1 MDTLKLVGRTSSEI
15 VSLRFPTT
23 LLNFYSFDLSYF
35 AKGAIEVCNE
45 ALKSGTPDYDRM
57 MELKNDIR
65 ILHCYI
71 EQHIRTTY
79 DKIIEDCWID
89 YICRRDNIG
98 LNTLWNRFIRCKS
111 PFEKTIF
118 ARLCELRYHKAINE
132 WVNIVRV
139 QDYAKTKLNFIFTP
153 DVKSVGDAAAR
164 RDYFDLMFSVTAKEL
179 GCRLEDLGVT
189 KVFTVGRTPS
199 SPFMFPNIS
208 KEIVRHVL
216 QGFDY
221 SDDYSDVGD
230 YGEISDELAMDAFM
244 RMKPGLPSE
253 PASYNVSR
261 GKMEIFSGK
270 IYMPCS
276 LKAAIDL
283 EFDAI
288 IENGGWL
295 AKCKRC
301 GRYFLRDKDHTE
313 EYCSRIVE
321 RGKTCLEIYEE
332 ENPRVRMTP
341 ELEQKCNEVTDEMYR
356 RVDVSIN
363 VKEYEYWRS
372 YVEAMKNKVNSGEI
386 PPEELENFLDYSLV
400 VDISKSHPIQQ
411 VEKPAPDAPKERVVK
426 PFVPERISR
435 SELAP
440 KQPEPEPEPV
450 EKHPEGFFTSPLV
463 QRRKDS
469 RPISHIIRNG
479 ESRGETHDSKPD
491 PSGFQPFVQTAAPP
505 PPSPEKTAPKPQRSP
520 YEDLKRLE
528 EKLEEEK
535 RLRAQQR
542 EQPLSASGFTPFIEE
557 PVREFEPSAPIPEP
571 PEIPEPQPETPP
583 APKPKVI
590 RKNAAAISA
599 YGKIA
604 GAALTT
610 APPEMEVIS
619 DSDLA
624 DFNKSESISD
634 EKIVENIE
642 IPPLETELPDADPFK
657 NIGSIFDVLEQS
669 ERDMSSAR
677 RNKPRDETPEPV
689 PEWEDVPAPPKRVTR
704 ENPPEGFWTEERHL
718 FPEQEI
724 DERTP
729 EEQEPEQSEL
739 DMLKEKKHA
748 KSNKTKRLYDIIM
761 RDAEDNPNFRKKP

>member
-23 LLNFYSFDLSYF
+23 LLNFCGFDLSYF
-35 AKGAIEVCNE
+35 AKGAIDICNE
-45 ALKSGTPDYDRM
+45 ALKSGSPNYERM

-132 WVNIVRV
+132 WVNIVRI
-139 QDYAKTKLNFIFTP
+139 QDYAKTKLGFIFTSE
-153 DVKSVGDAAAR
+153 VKSVEDAAAR
-164 RDYFDLMFSVTAKEL
+164 RDYFDLMFSVTAREL

-199 SPFMFPNIS
+199 APFMFPNIS

-221 SDDYSDVGD
+221 TDDYSGVGD
-230 YGEISDELAMDAFM
+230 YSEISDELAMDAFT
-244 RMKPGLPSE
+244 RMKPGLPPE

-261 GKMEIFSGK
+261 GKMEMFSGK

-288 IENGGWL
+288 IESGGWL

-301 GRYFLRDKDHTE
+301 GRYFLRDKNHIE

-321 RGKTCLEIYEE
+321 KGKTCLEIYEE
-332 ENPRVRMTP
+332 EHPRVRMTP
-341 ELEQKCNEVTDEMYR
+341 ELEQKCREVTDEMYR
-356 RVDVSIN
+356 RVDVSIS
-363 VKEYEYWRS
+363 VKEYEYWHS
-372 YVEAMKNKVNSGEI
+372 YTEAMKNKVNSGEI
-386 PPEELENFLDYSLV
+386 PPEEFENFLNYSLA

-411 VEKPAPDAPKERVVK
+411 VERPAPDAPKERVVK
-426 PFVPERISR
+426 PFIPERISR

-440 KQPEPEPEPV
+440 KQSEPEPKPV
-450 EKHPEGFFTSPLV
+450 EKHPEGFFTSPIV
-463 QRRKDS
+463 QRQKDS

-479 ESRGETHDSKPD
+479 ESLGETHDSKPD
-491 PSGFQPFVQTAAPP
+491 PSGFQPFIQPASQPQNP
-505 PPSPEKTAPKPQRSP
+505 APKPRKSP

-535 RLRAQQR
+535 RLRAQQH
-542 EQPLSASGFTPFIEE
+542 EQPRPTNGFTPFIESPVQESE
-557 PVREFEPSAPIPEP
+557 PLASIPEP
-571 PEIPEPQPETPP
+571 TEISEFQSEPPT

-604 GAALTT
+604 GATVTT
-610 APPEMEVIS
+610 APPEMEITS
-619 DSDLA
+619 DSDLS
-624 DFNKSESISD
+624 DFNKSEYKPN
-634 EKIVENIE
+634 EKNMENVE
-642 IPPLETELPDADPFK
+642 IPSLGTELPDSEPFK
-657 NIGSIFDVLEQS
+657 NIGSIFDILEQS
-669 ERDMSSAR
+669 ERDMSGANR
-677 RNKPRDETPEPV
+677 RKPRDETPEPV
-689 PEWEDVPAPPKRVTR
+689 PEWEDASEPPKRVTR
-704 ENPPEGFWTEERHL
+704 ENLPEGFWTEERHL

-724 DERTP
+724 DEQVPTK
-729 EEQEPEQSEL
+729 QEPEPSEL
-739 DMLKEKKHA
+739 DMLKEKKHV

>member
-1 MDTLKLVGRTSSEI
+1 MDTLKLVGRTSSEVI
-15 VSLRFPTT
+15 TLRYPAT
-23 LLNFYSFDLSYF
+23 LLNFCDFDLSFF
-35 AKGAIEVCNE
+35 AKGAIEICNE
-45 ALKSGTPDYDRM
+45 ALKSGNPDFDRM

-111 PFEKTIF
+111 PFEKSVF

-132 WVNIVRV
+132 WVNIVRT
-139 QDYAKTKLNFIFTP
+139 QDYAKTKLEFIFTP
-153 DVKSVGDAAAR
+153 GMKSVEDAVAR
-164 RDYFDLMFSVTAKEL
+164 RDYFDLMFSVTAREM
-179 GCRLEDLGVT
+179 GCRIEDLGVT
-189 KVFTVGRTPS
+189 KVFTIGRIPS
-199 SPFMFPNIS
+199 APFMFPNIS

-221 SDDYSDVGD
+221 SEDYSEIGD
-230 YGEISDELAMDAFM
+230 YDEISDELAMDAFTQ
-244 RMKPGLPSE
+244 MKSGLPSE
-253 PASYNVSR
+253 PSGYNVSR
-261 GKMEIFSGK
+261 GKMETFGGK

-276 LKAAIDL
+276 LKAAVDL

-288 IENGGWL
+288 IESGGWL

-301 GRYFLRDKDHTE
+301 GRYFMRDKDHTE
-313 EYCSRIVE
+313 EYCSRIASK
-321 RGKTCLEIYEE
+321 GKTCLELYEE
-332 ENPRVRMTP
+332 EHPRVRMTP
-341 ELEQKCNEVTDEMYR
+341 ELEQRCSEVTDEMYR
-356 RVDVSIN
+356 RVDVSIS
-363 VKEYEYWRS
+363 VKEYEYWHS
-372 YVEAMKNKVNSGEI
+372 YMESMKNKVDSGEI
-386 PPEELENFLDYSLV
+386 PPEELENFLNYSLV
-400 VDISKSHPIQQ
+400 VDISKSRPIKQ
-411 VEKPAPDAPKERVVK
+411 VERPVPDAPKERVVK

-469 RPISHIIRNG
+469 RPISHVIRNG
-479 ESRGETHDSKPD
+479 ESRGESYDPKPN
-491 PSGFQPFVQTAAPP
+491 PSGFQPFVQTAV
-505 PPSPEKTAPKPQRSP
+505 PSPKPEEPAPKPQRSS

-542 EQPLSASGFTPFIEE
+542 EQSRSASGFTPFIEPAPAPE
-557 PVREFEPSAPIPEP
+557 PQEVPVREPE
-571 PEIPEPQPETPP
+571 EIPAPQ
-583 APKPKVI
+583 PKPKVI

-604 GAALTT
+604 GAAVTT
-610 APPEMEVIS
+610 ALPELETVTDPPRDFDVQIN
-619 DSDLA
+619 A
-624 DFNKSESISD
+624 DFGEIA
-634 EKIVENIE
+634 EN
-642 IPPLETELPDADPFK
+642 PPFTSELPDSEPFK
-657 NIGSIFDVLEQS
+657 DIGSIFDVLEQS
-669 ERDMSSAR
+669 ERNMSGANR
-677 RNKPRDETPEPV
+677 RKPRDEAPEPV
-689 PEWEDVPAPPKRVTR
+689 PEWEEPPKPKRVTR

-718 FPEQEI
+718 FPNEP
-724 DERTP
+724 P
-729 EEQEPEQSEL
+729 EEQMPVEQESEPSEL

-748 KSNKTKRLYDIIM
+748 KSNKTKRLYDVIM
-761 RDAEDNPNFRKKP
+761 RDAEDNPNFRRKP

>member
-15 VSLRFPTT
+15 VSLRFPST
-23 LLNFYSFDLSYF
+23 LLNFCDFDLSYF

-45 ALKSGTPDYDRM
+45 ALKSGTPNYDRV
-57 MELKNDIR
+57 MELRNDIR
-65 ILHCYI
+65 ISHCYI

-132 WVNIVRV
+132 WVNIVRI
-139 QDYAKTKLNFIFTP
+139 QDYAKTKLKFIFTP
-153 DVKSVGDAAAR
+153 EVKSVEDAMAR

-189 KVFTVGRTPS
+189 KVFTIGRTPS

-221 SDDYSDVGD
+221 SDDYSDVYD
-230 YGEISDELAMDAFM
+230 YSEISDELAMDAFS
-244 RMKPGLPSE
+244 RMKTGLPPE
-253 PASYNVSR
+253 PASYNVSH
-261 GKMEIFSGK
+261 GKMETFSGK

-288 IENGGWL
+288 IESGGWL
-295 AKCKRC
+295 ARCKRC
-301 GRYFLRDKDHTE
+301 GQYFLRDKNHTE
-313 EYCSRIVE
+313 EYCSRIAE
-321 RGKTCLEIYEE
+321 KGKTCLEIYEE
-332 ENPRVRMTP
+332 ENPKVRMTP
-341 ELEQKCNEVTDEMYR
+341 ELEQKCREVTDEMYR
-356 RVDVSIN
+356 RVDVSISI
-363 VKEYEYWRS
+363 KEYEYWRS
-372 YVEAMKNKVNSGEI
+372 YTEAMKNKVDSGEI

-400 VDISKSHPIQQ
+400 VDISKSRPIQQ
-411 VEKPAPDAPKERVVK
+411 VEHPASDVPKERVVK
-426 PFVPERISR
+426 PFIPERISR
-435 SELAP
+435 SELSP
-440 KQPEPEPEPV
+440 KQSEPEPV

-463 QRRKDS
+463 QRQKDS

-479 ESRGETHDSKPD
+479 ESRGEKHDSKPD
-491 PSGFQPFVQTAAPP
+491 PSGFQPFIQTAPQ
-505 PPSPEKTAPKPQRSP
+505 PENPVPKPRKSP

-535 RLRAQQR
+535 RLRTQQR
-542 EQPLSASGFTPFIEE
+542 EQPRSTNGFTPFVEK
-557 PVREFEPSAPIPEP
+557 PVREFDSSVSPPEP
-571 PEIPEPQPETPP
+571 PEVFEPQPEPP
-583 APKPKVI
+583 PVPKPKVI

-604 GAALTT
+604 GAAVTA
-610 APPEMEVIS
+610 APPEMEITS
-619 DSDLA
+619 GTKLA
-624 DFNKSESISD
+624 DFNKSDYQLSGNFM
-634 EKIVENIE
+634 ENAE
-642 IPPLETELPDADPFK
+642 IPSFETELPDAEPFK

-669 ERDMSSAR
+669 ERDMSGANRHKS
-677 RNKPRDETPEPV
+677 RDEVPEPV

-704 ENPPEGFWTEERHL
+704 ENPPDGFWTEERHL
-718 FPEQEI
+718 FPEQQI
-724 DERTP
+724 DERISA
-729 EEQEPEQSEL
+729 EQEPEPSEL